1 MKGQNIIIKKKKK
14 GGHGGA
20 HGGSWKV
27 AYADFVT
34 AMMAFFLLMW
44 LLNMTSP
51 TKKLQLST
59 YFKNV
64 SMFDALSM
72 NFVGKGKDVV
82 DSTVTKY
89 PKDDITDTIEG
100 ASSDGPGAA
109 DGTAALEKLKE
120 KLLKQLEKVE
130 EKLKDSAPA
139 DLEKLEKMRQSL
151 QKELKDVEEK
161 IKEAASIGAE
171 QFKEKLKKDIGEN
184 LKKEIGERNSEL
196 KDQVLI
202 DVVEG
207 GIRISLIDKTGKP
220 MFALGSPE
228 LMLDAKRLLH
238 IIATDIKT
246 LKNVKLSIE
255 GHTDALVYSSSRYT
269 NWELST
275 DRASAARKELE
286 ADGISPDDLSR
297 VAGFA
302 ATQPLIKENP
312 NDPRN
317 RRITILVYSTN
328 PANLEADIM
337 KKNLT
342 TESVNKE
349 GNR

>member
-14 GGHGGA
+14 GGHGGG

-51 TKKLQLST
+51 SKKMQLST
-59 YFKNV
+59 YFKNL
-64 SMFDALSM
+64 SMFEALSM
-72 NFVGKGKDVV
+72 SFVGKGKDVV
-82 DSTVTKY
+82 DSAVTKY
-89 PKDDITDTIEG
+89 PKDEVSETIEG
-100 ASSDGPGAA
+100 AASEGAG
-109 DGTAALEKLKE
+109 DLEKKLEKLK
-120 KLLKQLEKVE
+120 KDMDKVE
-130 EKLKDSAPA
+130 AKIKDASPA
-139 DLEKLEKMRQSL
+139 ELESLEKLRAALK
-151 QKELKDVEEK
+151 KEIKDVEEK
-161 IKEAASIGAE
+161 IKETESIGAE
-171 QFKEKLKKDIGEN
+171 QFKEKLQRNIGEN
-184 LKKEIGERNSEL
+184 LKKEIGERNADL

-207 GIRISLIDKTGKP
+207 GVRIQIVDKAGQP

-228 LMLDAKRLLH
+228 LTQDAKRLIK
-238 IIATDIKT
+238 IIATDLLT
-246 LKNVKLSIE
+246 LKGIKLSIE
-255 GHTDALVYSSSRYT
+255 GHTDALSYSSSKYT

-286 ADGISPDDLSR
+286 RDGIDPNDLER

-302 ATQPLIKENP
+302 ATKPLIADNP

-317 RRITILVYSTN
+317 RRITIMVYSTKQTN
-328 PANLEADIM
+328 VQADIL
-337 KKNLT
+337 KNNM
-342 TESVNKE
+342 SPASN
-349 GNR
+349 N